1 MNKLVSTTVILV
13 LAATAGLA
21 QTVSSAPLE
30 KAPFDTR
37 KPLLIDEAGGHACP
51 DGYDLYVRAVKPK
64 ETKDKDGKPMP
75 VPQGDFDSFYFARQS
90 GNTPAILVSRKN
102 IQEYVGA
109 CFQVK

>member
-1 MNKLVSTTVILV
+1 MTKLVSTSIILA

-21 QTVSSAPLE
+21 QTVTSVPLE
-30 KAPFDTR
+30 KAPFDT
-37 KPLLIDEAGGHACP
+37 KKALLIDENGGHACP

-64 ETKDKDGKPMP
+64 ETKDKDGKPVP
-75 VPQGDFDSFYFARQS
+75 APQGDFDSFYFARQN

-109 CFQVK
+109 CLQVK